1 MNYSITKDS
10 GVQAYI
16 QLYNHFVQDIVAGVY
31 PYGSRLP
38 SKRIIAAETGISLVT
53 VEHTMNL
60 LNDEGYIEAR
70 QRSGYYVIYRE
81 ADFQVNPEIRQKE
94 LPKAH
99 LSMHHVGEFP
109 FSVLARTMRR
119 VLLDYGEITKQRVS
133 GAQDSDLFLP
143 WQEPRDPGAA
153 KTDHY
158 RIRCGISLW
167 DGGSV
172 FWCGMYFR
180 Y

>member
-81 ADFQVNPEIRQKE
+81 ADFQVNPEIPAE
-94 LPKAH
+94 
-99 LSMHHVGEFP
+99 
-109 FSVLARTMRR
+109 
-119 VLLDYGEITKQRVS
+119 
-133 GAQDSDLFLP
+133 
-143 WQEPRDPGAA
+143 GAA
-153 KTDHY
+153 KGTLKY
-158 RIRCGISLW
+158 ASCGRVSIQ
-167 DGGSV
+167 
-172 FWCGMYFR
+172 CAC
-180 Y
+180 

>member
-38 SKRIIAAETGISLVT
+38 SKRTIAAETGISLVT

-119 VLLDYGEITKQRVS
+119 VS